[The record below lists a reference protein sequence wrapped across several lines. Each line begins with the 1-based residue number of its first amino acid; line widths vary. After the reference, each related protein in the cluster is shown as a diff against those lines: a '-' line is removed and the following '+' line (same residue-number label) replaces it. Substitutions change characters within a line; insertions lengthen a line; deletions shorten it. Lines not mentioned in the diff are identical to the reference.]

1 MRSHNTRVAVLLYT
15 LVAGLALSLGFVRGD
30 PNLFHHPRPLLELPF
45 WQGLIIGSAI
55 GAIFGFAVVWITQ
68 RMVMSW
74 RWSTAVRLHVGF
86 RQILGVAET
95 PLRESDI
102 LALALS
108 SAIAEELLF
117 RGWLVPLAGVFLA
130 SVGFGLLHYA
140 PRTRGMWVWIPM
152 AFVMGLVLGG
162 MYVLV
167 GNLAAPIVAHGVINY
182 RNLNF
187 INSYDPEV
195 GQIESTPKG

>member
-1 MRSHNTRVAVLLYT
+1 VLLYA

-30 PNLFHHPRPLLELPF
+30 PNLFHHPEPLVELPF
-45 WQGLIIGSAI
+45 WQGLIIGCAV

-68 RMVMSW
+68 RAVTSW
-74 RWSTAVRLHVGF
+74 KWSSAIRLHVGF

-117 RGWLVPLAGVFLA
+117 RGWLVPLAGVALA
-130 SVGFGLLHYA
+130 GVAFGLLHYT
-140 PRTRGMWVWIPM
+140 PRSRGMWVWIPM
-152 AFVMGLVLGG
+152 AFIMGLAFGG
-162 MYVLV
+162 MYVLT

-187 INSYDPEV
+187 INSYDPNVANHE
-195 GQIESTPKG
+195 ERSTD